1 MVAVFPKLC
10 LWRRSLCSN
19 LGGIGPEKLYRATLN
34 PIFLPY
40 SRGKYNHNVLH
51 SQLTFKAVLKGRN
64 KADYL
69 VTNII
74 KAKFLSAFTE
84 LVIGWHILSL
94 YTGYMENCTGKFVR
108 KIISACVVHEIRK
121 TFPYLW
127 NNLSDNLRLR
137 LRLSCFKKHR
147 RDFYKNKTRS
157 SH

>member
-1 MVAVFPKLC
+1 MY
-10 LWRRSLCSN
+10 
-19 LGGIGPEKLYRATLN
+19 ILN

-74 KAKFLSAFTE
+74 KAKSLSAFTE

-94 YTGYMENCTGKFVR
+94 YTGYMENCRGKF
-108 KIISACVVHEIRK
+108 ACVVHEIRK

-127 NNLSDNLRLR
+127 NNLSDNLRTED